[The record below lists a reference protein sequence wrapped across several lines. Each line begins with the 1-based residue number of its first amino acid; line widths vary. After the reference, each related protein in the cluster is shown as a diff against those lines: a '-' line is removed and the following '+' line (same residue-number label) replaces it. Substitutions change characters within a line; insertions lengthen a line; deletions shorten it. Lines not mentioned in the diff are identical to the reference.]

1 MLTITMQS
9 EDPPYLESLRLLNE
23 SVMDLNTDISVHGD
37 ANWICSKIDD
47 VVMKAQKVATDC
59 EKPLPLSQSELAAP
73 GRARTDADLSKL
85 PLDQLVIKQQE
96 LRDFLALLDRGQRAP
111 DMEAQLKIVNS
122 LIDKQRAKPKSRAAK
137 PKSRAAKPKS
147 REAKSKSRADKP
159 KSRADKPK
167 SRAAKPKSR
176 GVLSPAENGIKILC
190 FDLDE
195 TILTSVDPQY
205 NVGSK
210 DGYVKIGKRQRTDI
224 EGDIVD
230 VVINEKIIELLEEC
244 CNLTRI
250 KWAIVSA
257 GSNTELFDMFKQYLI
272 DNSFADEDPDYEI
285 FGLRGESSEETAGN
299 KRAAVQQIIMDE
311 VSKNHR
317 VEGVLFADDD
327 VDNVK
332 AVKKIGGITS
342 VNVPYW
348 GHQIGI
354 DPFDRQPVSLTLLTD
369 ENIETCMEFIGQPY
383 FDTTR
388 NRAGSLSKKKKK
400 VGGKWSK
407 TKRLTTKRRRKS
419 RRKSKRR

>member
-1 MLTITMQS
+1 MLTITMQR

-23 SVMDLNTDISVHGD
+23 SVVDLNTDISVHD
-37 ANWICSKIDD
+37 DINWICKKIDN
-47 VVMKAQKVATDC
+47 VVMNAKKVATDC
-59 EKPLPLSQSELAAP
+59 KKPLPLSQSEMAAP
-73 GRARTDADLSKL
+73 GRARTDTDLSII
-85 PLDQLVIKQQE
+85 PLDQLVIKQRE
-96 LRDFLALLDRGQRAP
+96 LRDFLALLERGQRAP
-111 DMEAQLKIVNS
+111 EMEAQLKIVNS

-137 PKSRAAKPKS
+137 
-147 REAKSKSRADKP
+147 SKSRA
-159 KSRADKPK
+159 SKPK

-176 GVLSPAENGIKILC
+176 GVQGPDKVPIKILC

-205 NVGSK
+205 NVGSQG
-210 DGYVKIGKRQRTDI
+210 GYVKIGERQRSTDP
-224 EGDIVD
+224 GDIVD

-257 GSNTELFDMFKQYLI
+257 GGNTGLFDMFKQYLI
-272 DNSFADEDPDYEI
+272 DNSFADKEPDYEI
-285 FGLRGESSEETAGN
+285 FGLRGENPEETAEN
-299 KRAAVQQIIMDE
+299 KRAAVHQIILDE
-311 VSKNHR
+311 SKNHI

-327 VDNVK
+327 VDNVA
-332 AVKKIGGITS
+332 AVQMIGGITL

-354 DPFDRQPVSLTLLTD
+354 DPVDHQPEKLTLLTD
-369 ENIETCMEFIGQPY
+369 ENIETCMKFIGPPY

-388 NRAGSLSKKKKK
+388 NRSGSLSKKKKK
-400 VGGKWSK
+400 QKKKKVGGKCSK

-419 RRKSKRR
+419 RRRKYKRR

>member
-1 MLTITMQS
+1 M
-9 EDPPYLESLRLLNE
+9 
-23 SVMDLNTDISVHGD
+23 TDRF
-37 ANWICSKIDD
+37 
-47 VVMKAQKVATDC
+47 
-59 EKPLPLSQSELAAP
+59 LSQRLFI
-73 GRARTDADLSKL
+73 
-85 PLDQLVIKQQE
+85 LVGESGIGKSTMVG
-96 LRDFLALLDRGQRAP
+96 DFLNH
-111 DMEAQLKIVNS
+111 QL
-122 LIDKQRAKPKSRAAK
+122 
-137 PKSRAAKPKS
+137 
-147 REAKSKSRADKP
+147 
-159 KSRADKPK
+159 
-167 SRAAKPKSR
+167 
-176 GVLSPAENGIKILC
+176 G
-190 FDLDE
+190 
-195 TILTSVDPQY
+195 
-205 NVGSK
+205 K
-210 DGYVKIGKRQRTDI
+210 DGYVKIGERQRTNID
-224 EGDIVD
+224 GDIVD

-317 VEGVLFADDD
+317 VDGVLFADDD

-354 DPFDRQPVSLTLLTD
+354 DPFDHQPVSLTLLTD
-369 ENIETCMEFIGQPY
+369 KNIETCMEFIGQPY
-383 FDTTR
+383 FDTNR
-388 NRAGSLSKKKKK
+388 NRSGSLSKKKKK
-400 VGGKWSK
+400 QKKKKVGGKCSK